1 MQEDDYIKGRGSQ
14 FRTANPYEKH
24 RVEDSENGDGQDEPL
39 IQNVKT
45 QVFFDYPKTIVNKV
59 KSPDVKMEWS
69 LNAYQGCE
77 HGCIYCYARNS
88 HQYWGYS
95 AGLDFESKLI
105 VKPNAPEL
113 LRKCFDSK
121 KWKPEVISM
130 SGNTDCYQP
139 LEKEYKLT
147 RQLLE
152 IFAEYRNPVGM
163 ITKNQLILRDLDILK
178 ELASHNLLN
187 VAISI
192 TSLNE
197 DLRLKLEPRT
207 ASYKNRLKVVET
219 LASNGIHVGVMV
231 APIIP
236 GLNNYD
242 IAHVIKAA
250 SEAGASWAGY
260 TLVRLSGSVEP
271 LFDDWLKK
279 NYPDSY
285 DKVMNQIKDCH
296 NGQLYDSAFGKR
308 MRGEGKIAETINQLF
323 KTARKKYMGDKP
335 AYEFNLT
342 AFRRPERGQLSLF

>member
-1 MQEDDYIKGRGSQ
+1 MHEDYIKGRGSQ
-14 FRTANPYEKH
+14 FQTANPYQKH
-24 RVEDSENGDGQDEPL
+24 QVVESENWDGQDEPL
-39 IQNVKT
+39 IQHVKT
-45 QVFFDYPKTIVNKV
+45 QVFFDYPKKIVNKV
-59 KSPDVKMEWS
+59 TSPDVGMEWS
-69 LNAYQGCE
+69 LNPYQGCE

-105 VKPNAPEL
+105 VKPNAPKL
-113 LRKCFDSK
+113 LREAFDHK
-121 KWKPEVISM
+121 KWQPAVISM

-178 ELASHNLLN
+178 DLASQNLVN
-187 VAISI
+187 VAISV
-192 TSLNE
+192 TSINE

-207 ASYKNRLKVVET
+207 ATYKNRIKVIET
-219 LASNGIHVGVMV
+219 LAKNGIPVGVMV

-260 TLVRLSGSVEP
+260 TIVRLNGSIAA
-271 LFDDWLKK
+271 LFEDWLKK

-285 DKVMNQIKDCH
+285 DKVLNQIKDCH
-296 NGQLYDSAFGKR
+296 GGTLNDSTWGQR
-308 MRGEGKIAETINQLF
+308 MRGEGKIAESIRALF
-323 KTARKKYMGDKP
+323 KASRKKYMGESSGFE
-335 AYEFNLT
+335 YNLS
-342 AFRRPERGQLSLF
+342 AFKRPEKGQLSLF